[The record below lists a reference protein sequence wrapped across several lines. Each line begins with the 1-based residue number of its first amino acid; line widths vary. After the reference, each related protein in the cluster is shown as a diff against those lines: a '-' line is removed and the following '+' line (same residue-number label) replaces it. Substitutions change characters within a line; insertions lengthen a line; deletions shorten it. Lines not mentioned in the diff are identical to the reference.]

1 MAERGVAARRR
12 GLASR
17 SGGYT
22 GPDRAERCYTLDQLP
37 ERGRVLARGFVE
49 NIRILPSAQAPVF
62 TAGIVD
68 APAPPGGRRSP
79 VARIVLVWNGQRR
92 VPGIEAGTRL
102 LFEGMIARVDGVPTI
117 YNPRYEILPEDD
129 HDVEDQV

>member
-17 SGGYT
+17 PGGYT
-22 GPDRAERCYTLDQLP
+22 GADEPERCSALARLP

-68 APAPPGGRRSP
+68 APAPPGGRRSQ